1 MPGTFSPIPE
11 VQLGP
16 VAYLFGINNNGAPI
30 SMTGLASFELESE
43 DVSLNWTEKDNKDTT
58 GNTQNI
64 TQTDFKYER
73 SVKFNPSGATR
84 AAAHTVGDA
93 VFTLISLVTAGYK
106 LNTLNGLWRIK
117 PGTKISLKSGD
128 NASIDISC
136 ERYANLLQ
144 NAALNGTPIVG

>member
-64 TQTDFKYER
+64 TQTDFKY
-73 SVKFNPSGATR
+73 
-84 AAAHTVGDA
+84 
-93 VFTLISLVTAGYK
+93 
-106 LNTLNGLWRIK
+106 
-117 PGTKISLKSGD
+117 
-128 NASIDISC
+128 
-136 ERYANLLQ
+136 
-144 NAALNGTPIVG
+144 